1 MGVGV
6 QHYAL
11 TALPGEKTFGTYC
24 TGDWVDP
31 RAGVDWCGKSRP
43 HHYAKCNFRNST
55 TWFRQ
60 PDVWYR

>member
-31 RAGVDWCGKSRP
+31 RAGVD
-43 HHYAKCNFRNST
+43 
-55 TWFRQ
+55 
-60 PDVWYR
+60 